1 MPDNIYNHLEI
12 VRYQSSINIHLCTQF
27 FFHVLYCINLNKK
40 NFILLPTIA
49 LQFFSLFRTKRFML
63 DEMTE

>member
-40 NFILLPTIA
+40 KFIPL
-49 LQFFSLFRTKRFML
+49 
-63 DEMTE
+63 

>member
-27 FFHVLYCINLNKK
+27 FFNVLYCINLNKK

-49 LQFFSLFRTKRFML
+49 LQFFFTL
-63 DEMTE
+63 

>member
-27 FFHVLYCINLNKK
+27 FFNVLYCINLNKK
-40 NFILLPTIA
+40 IHTITNHCITIVCNKINA
-49 LQFFSLFRTKRFML
+49 ES
-63 DEMTE
+63 